1 MAEKTLVEAVLGNP
15 VTKAAV
21 NAGAAIAPVAMPY
34 VTPLVALLPG
44 LVDSLAAERQ
54 SQRVE
59 ACIASLNEQVAQLKI
74 DLAKL
79 SDDQFKFI
87 GECAISMLSTVDS
100 AKLEYLKC
108 ATLNSLSNHHQVSGV
123 SDAMSRLIR
132 DISSAETAFVIRAF
146 AYKAVNIDDELKPE
160 ERQNNLIVRTGTEDE
175 LHVGGLIRLG
185 LLYAKSSS
193 WDAAM
198 YEWSPLTA
206 KFIALVTS
214 NRAT

>member
-1 MAEKTLVEAVLGNP
+1 MAEKTLVEAVAGHPL
-15 VTKAAV
+15 TKTAV
-21 NAGAAIAPVAMPY
+21 AAGAAFAPIAMPY

-54 SQRVE
+54 SQRIE
-59 ACIASLNEQVAQLKI
+59 ACIASLNEQIAKLKI
-74 DLAKL
+74 ELDKL
-79 SDDQFKFI
+79 SDDQFKFV

-100 AKLEYLKC
+100 AKLDYLKC
-108 ATLNSLSNHHQVSGV
+108 AALNSLSDELHVSGV
-123 SDAMSRLIR
+123 ADAMSRLVR

-146 AYKAVNIDDELKPE
+146 AYKSVNIDDELE
-160 ERQNNLIVRTGTEDE
+160 ATERQENLIVRTGTEDE

-206 KFIALVTS
+206 KFIALVTP
-214 NRAT
+214 